1 MLTGENPI
9 NRGTK
14 GNENNKKNE
23 IITMVNKNEKGVV
36 DANERLNKSE
46 AFFIK
51 YKKAIVIAVV
61 ALILIIAGI
70 SLYRAFVLVPQ
81 SNKAS
86 TELAKAQEY
95 FNMEQFDKA
104 LNGDGA
110 GSNGFIK
117 IINDYR
123 STDAG
128 NLANL
133 YAGLC
138 YANLN
143 KWNEAVKYLDAY
155 SPADDAMVSPA
166 AQAALGNA
174 YAHVNQLD
182 KAVSCLKKAA
192 EMADSELKEGQ
203 NNSLSPTFLLQAG
216 QILENQGKYADALK
230 LYQDIKKN
238 YVTSVTVQSG
248 DIDKYIERASL
259 K

>member
-1 MLTGENPI
+1 M
-9 NRGTK
+9 
-14 GNENNKKNE
+14 
-23 IITMVNKNEKGVV
+23 
-36 DANERLNKSE
+36 
-46 AFFIK
+46 
-51 YKKAIVIAVV
+51 
-61 ALILIIAGI
+61 
-70 SLYRAFVLVPQ
+70 
-81 SNKAS
+81 
-86 TELAKAQEY
+86 
-95 FNMEQFDKA
+95 
-104 LNGDGA
+104 
-110 GSNGFIK
+110 
-117 IINDYR
+117 
-123 STDAG
+123 
-128 NLANL
+128 
-133 YAGLC
+133 
-138 YANLN
+138 
-143 KWNEAVKYLDAY
+143 KYLDAY

-192 EMADSELKEGQ
+192 EMADSKLKEGQ

>member
-1 MLTGENPI
+1 
-9 NRGTK
+9 
-14 GNENNKKNE
+14 
-23 IITMVNKNEKGVV
+23 MVNKNSKGVL
-36 DANERLNKSE
+36 DMNEGPNKSE

-51 YKKAIVIAVV
+51 YKKAIIIAI
-61 ALILIIAGI
+61 AILILIIAGI
-70 SLYRAFVLVPQ
+70 SLYKAYISGPRE
-81 SNKAS
+81 NKAS

-110 GSNGFIK
+110 GSNGFIN
-117 IINDYR
+117 IINNYG

-138 YANLN
+138 YANLK

-155 SPADDAMVSPA
+155 SSADDAMVSPA
-166 AQAALGNA
+166 AEAALGNA

-192 EMADSELKEGQ
+192 KMADSELKEGV

-216 QILENQGKYADALK
+216 QILESQGKYADALK
-230 LYQDIKKN
+230 LYQDITKT
-238 YVTSVTVQSG
+238 YVGAALVQNG
-248 DIDKYIERASL
+248 DIEKYIERASL

>member
-1 MLTGENPI
+1 
-9 NRGTK
+9 
-14 GNENNKKNE
+14 
-23 IITMVNKNEKGVV
+23 MVNKNSKGVL
-36 DANERLNKSE
+36 DMNEGSNKSE

-51 YKKAIVIAVV
+51 YKKAIIIAI
-61 ALILIIAGI
+61 AILILIIAGI
-70 SLYRAFVLVPQ
+70 SLYKAYISGPRE
-81 SNKAS
+81 NKAS

-110 GSNGFIK
+110 GSNGFIN
-117 IINDYR
+117 IINNYG

-155 SPADDAMVSPA
+155 SSADDAMVSPA
-166 AQAALGNA
+166 AEAALGNA

-182 KAVSCLKKAA
+182 KDVSCLKKAA
-192 EMADSELKEGQ
+192 KMADSELKEGV

-216 QILENQGKYADALK
+216 QILESQGKYADALK
-230 LYQDIKKN
+230 LYQDIKKT
-238 YVTSVTVQSG
+238 YVGAALVQSG
-248 DIDKYIERASL
+248 DIEKYIERASL